1 MDHPRELALD
11 VLIKVDKKE
20 ELSHIAVGNVLEKYQ
35 LAPKRDRAFF
45 TRLVEGTLER
55 QITIDYVI
63 DQFSKTKVRKC
74 KPLIRA
80 LLRMGVYQ
88 ILYMDQVPDSAA
100 CNESVKLAKKRG
112 FSRLSGFVNG
122 VLRNI
127 SRKKEEIIWP
137 NRAKNE
143 IFYLS
148 VKYSIPE
155 WILRFFAKTY
165 KMDVVEK
172 MASSFIQNKETTLCC
187 LKSRAKKE
195 EIRKELEDE
204 QVIVRDGQLMEKAL
218 KISNYDSLYRLK
230 PFRDGKCMVQDE
242 SSMLAASLSGVKK
255 DQIVLDLC
263 SAPGGKA
270 IYIADELCGSGKV
283 IARDLTEYKTDLME
297 DNLERTKLTNM
308 EVQISDAR
316 ILDKQ
321 MIEKADVVI
330 ADLPCSGLGI
340 MGRKNDIKYHM
351 TEKSLKELASLQR
364 EILKC
369 AVQYVKPGGILL
381 YSTCTINPQENEKNY
396 QWIIENFDYSPVD
409 LTKELPKNLTIDT
422 AKDGYIQLLP
432 GVHPCDGFFV
442 GKLRRKSR

>member
-1 MDHPRELALD
+1 MWLKKWHPLLFKIR
-11 VLIKVDKKE
+11 K
-20 ELSHIAVGNVLEKYQ
+20 Q
-35 LAPKRDRAFF
+35 L
-45 TRLVEGTLER
+45 
-55 QITIDYVI
+55 Y
-63 DQFSKTKVRKC
+63 
-74 KPLIRA
+74 
-80 LLRMGVYQ
+80 
-88 ILYMDQVPDSAA
+88 
-100 CNESVKLAKKRG
+100 
-112 FSRLSGFVNG
+112 
-122 VLRNI
+122 
-127 SRKKEEIIWP
+127 
-137 NRAKNE
+137 
-143 IFYLS
+143 
-148 VKYSIPE
+148 
-155 WILRFFAKTY
+155 
-165 KMDVVEK
+165 
-172 MASSFIQNKETTLCC
+172 
-187 LKSRAKKE
+187 E

-204 QVIVRDGQLMEKAL
+204 QVVVRDGQLMEKAL

-230 PFRDGKCMVQDE
+230 PFRDGKCTVQDE
-242 SSMLAASLSGVKK
+242 SSMLAASLSDVKK

-297 DNLERTKLTNM
+297 DNLERIKLTNM

-340 MGRKNDIKYHM
+340 MGRKNDIKYHV
-351 TEKSLKELASLQR
+351 TEESLKELASLQR

-432 GVHPCDGFFV
+432 GIHPCDGFFV